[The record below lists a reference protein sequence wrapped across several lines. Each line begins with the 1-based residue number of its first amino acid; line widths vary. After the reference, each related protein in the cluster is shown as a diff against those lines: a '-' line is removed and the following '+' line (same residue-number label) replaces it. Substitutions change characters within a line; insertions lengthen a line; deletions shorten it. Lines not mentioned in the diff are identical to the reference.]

1 MKILTTTFLILTILT
16 STTFAE
22 GPWHVNSRVYTN
34 VNAMQKGREV
44 TVSGRVSS
52 GSVCNPLQIT
62 LYVQNDEG
70 KTYRVGA
77 MVSNYVGKGELFQ
90 ARFIAWE
97 RAKWW
102 KIVAIESN

>member
-1 MKILTTTFLILTILT
+1 MKILTTTLLVLTILT
-16 STTFAE
+16 SMALAE
-22 GPWHVNSRVYTN
+22 GPWHVNNRVYTN

-52 GSVCNPLQIT
+52 GSVRNPLQII

-70 KTYRVGA
+70 KTYRIGA
-77 MVSNYVGKGELFQ
+77 LVSNYVGKGELFQ
-90 ARFIAWE
+90 ASFIAWE

>member
-1 MKILTTTFLILTILT
+1 MKILTTTLLILTILT
-16 STTFAE
+16 STVFAE
-22 GPWHVNSRVYTN
+22 GPWHVNNRVYTN

-44 TVSGRVSS
+44 TVSGRVSN

-77 MVSNYVGKGELFQ
+77 IVSNYVGKGELFQ

-102 KIVAIESN
+102 KIVAIKSN

>member
-1 MKILTTTFLILTILT
+1 MNIMTTVLLILTVLT
-16 STTFAE
+16 STVFAE
-22 GPWHVNSRVYTN
+22 GPWHVNDRVYTN

-44 TVSGRVSS
+44 SVSGRVSS
-52 GSVCNPLQIT
+52 GSMCSPLQIT

-90 ARFIAWE
+90 ARFTAWE